1 MQQVGLVLTALVVLG
16 AILLVFSGASV
27 PMPVPVAEAPA
38 PVPAE
43 GPAAVRL
50 EIGRVISWDNA
61 PVDLPVLLTGN
72 PAEIRFVI
80 VFPNH
85 IARVSAV
92 DSSTNWATWI
102 VRSNRDGEILVEAK
116 RVRET
121 AGTHR
126 FLTLRVRRLER
137 ANAEIAVL
145 PGTVWARG
153 PSGEPLR
160 VEVVPGGI
168 FAPSF

>member
-16 AILLVFSGASV
+16 AIFLVFSGASV
-27 PMPVPVAEAPA
+27 PTPVPAPVAEAPA
-38 PVPAE
+38 LE

>member
-16 AILLVFSGASV
+16 AIFLVFSGTSV
-27 PMPVPVAEAPA
+27 PMPVPAPA
-38 PVPAE
+38 PAPALE
-43 GPAAVRL
+43 GPTAVRL

-92 DSSTNWATWI
+92 DSSTSWATWI

-121 AGTHR
+121 VGTHR
-126 FLTLRVRRLER
+126 FLTLRVHRLER
-137 ANAEIAVL
+137 ANAEITVL
-145 PGTVWARG
+145 PGTARARG
-153 PSGEPLR
+153 PSGESLR